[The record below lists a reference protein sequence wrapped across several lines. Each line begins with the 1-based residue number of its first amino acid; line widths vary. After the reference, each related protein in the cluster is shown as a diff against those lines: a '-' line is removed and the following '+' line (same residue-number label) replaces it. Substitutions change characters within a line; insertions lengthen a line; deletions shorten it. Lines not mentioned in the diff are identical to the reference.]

1 MPLLRGGCG
10 EGGNKLYEFYYSG
23 IVVGG
28 GGGLPPRQGHSGRKF
43 ERLVPFLGG
52 KNNSV
57 WILEG

>member
-28 GGGLPPRQGHSGRKF
+28 GGGGTTPPGSFRS
-43 ERLVPFLGG
+43 
-52 KNNSV
+52 
-57 WILEG
+57 